1 MNKLNYELKK
11 YGIIYLINHIL
22 WKITKK
28 TSYWINMENIK
39 FKYIKSLNK
48 EELKSEIADAYS
60 KNTGDV
66 MNWEHPENFN
76 QKIQWLKLYDSTP
89 IKTKLADKYLVKDW
103 VKEKLHSD
111 NYIVKTIGC
120 YKNSKEI
127 NWDKLPDKF
136 CLKANHGSG
145 MNIVVK
151 DKSKLDIKKASK
163 TMDEWM
169 NTPFGTD
176 AYELQ
181 YLDIPRRIIA
191 EKYIEQDDGD
201 LMDYKI
207 HCFNG
212 KPEIIQVIGDRDLN
226 NHTAKEA
233 FFDTNWNRNDFMYHT
248 YDSYEES
255 PNKPEQLNEML
266 NVAKKISNEFIY
278 VRVDLY
284 IVKNQIKFGEM
295 TFTPACGY
303 GIWGEKKKNLIV
315 GNMIKLPKIN
325 DKIEDNKV

>member
-1 MNKLNYELKK
+1 MEKIIIEIKK
-11 YGIIYLINHIL
+11 YGVVYFFNHIRY
-22 WKITKK
+22 KITKNK
-28 TSYWINMENIK
+28 KYKIGMENIK
-39 FKYIKSLNK
+39 YKYIKSLNRNKLK
-48 EELKSEIADAYS
+48 EEISTSYKLATKDTMDW
-60 KNTGDV
+60 KK
-66 MNWEHPENFN
+66 PKNFN
-76 QKIQWLKLYDSTP
+76 QKIQWLKLYDTTS

-103 VKEKLHSD
+103 VKERLNSD
-111 NYIVKTIGC
+111 KYIVKTIGC

-127 NWDKLPDKF
+127 DWNELPDKF

-151 DKSKLDIKKASK
+151 DKSKLNIGKVSK
-163 TMDEWM
+163 IMDGWM
-169 NTPFGTD
+169 KTPFGTE
-176 AYELQ
+176 AYELH

-191 EKYIEQDDGD
+191 EEYIEQEDGD
-201 LMDYKI
+201 LIDYKV

-233 FFDTNWNRNDFMYHT
+233 FFDTNWNENDFMYHT
-248 YDSYEES
+248 YDSYEKA
-255 PNKPEQLNEML
+255 PNKPEQFNEML
-266 NVAKKISNEFIY
+266 NIAKKLSNEFIY

-303 GIWGEKKKNLIV
+303 GKWDNIKNNELV
-315 GNMIKLPKIN
+315 GDMIKLPKTN
-325 DKIEDNKV
+325 NQKYD